1 MFAGTV
7 DEHNGRAVPMLP
19 RLRVIQ
25 VTSPDVTRG
34 STGRHQG
41 PAPASRPAG
50 TRLIDSRRPEALRH
64 PGREGQAADMARGIV
79 GWMRAHDPEGNAGRK
94 AIKVAIAATIGV
106 VIGTVVG
113 NGQVT
118 LFASFGAVALLL
130 FADFP
135 GSRRARLGAY
145 VGLYGTGLVLITLG
159 TLMAPVPWLAVAGMA
174 LFGFLILFSGVLSA
188 ALAGASR
195 AALLTFILP
204 VMVPV
209 PLTDIPGRWAGWTLA
224 AVLSVPLAVYAWPPK
239 DHQRLR
245 TAAAAACAALA
256 DQLQAWSEGVDGAE
270 IGRTRG
276 TAGAAI
282 AELRAQFRR
291 SNVRPVGLT
300 TGSRQLMRLPDRLE
314 WLHAVIDRLPGPAER
329 TDRQRTV
336 ADACVATLRAARDVL
351 AQAEDRPSF
360 AVRTELASRLRALRS
375 LHVASQTFA
384 RLVGEDPQPH
394 RDDMHPA
401 TKLELVYTTRLT
413 GQTVSASA
421 AADARSLIDRLLG
434 RATATGEVLPVR
446 RALTGHLT
454 LRSVWFQNS
463 VRGAVGLAI
472 AVTIAEVTEV
482 AHGFWV
488 VLGAMSV
495 LRTTALT
502 TGSTA
507 LRALGGTTIGFLVGA
522 VIMLAVGTTPWHL
535 WVLLPIALLIAG
547 YLPEAVSFVAGQAAF
562 TVLVVVLFNLISPSG
577 WGVGLVRVED
587 VLFGCASAL
596 ISGVLLWPR
605 GAAAQIRR
613 ALAEFYRS
621 AAQALVAASDEFR
634 RPADLAP
641 NSTDS
646 SAGTDG
652 SAASAAFGRAAEAS
666 LRLDDALREY
676 LFERGTRSV
685 PLEAL
690 TLLSNG
696 AVRVRLTAE
705 AIAELPPPTEPALG
719 PTADTVAGA
728 AVRTRDWFDRLAEQ
742 LDRPAGRRAGQLVL
756 PEPPRPAAEQ
766 AVVDDVRRAVART
779 TGGRSDP
786 GSDPGPTTGPDLRP
800 MAAPDR
806 GAGRRLL
813 EGGQSLWM
821 AALYLD
827 NLDWLQ
833 RRLPAPAEQVLGV
846 RPDAVGPERPGPVA
860 GTGSDVAPD
869 PTNDPATNP
878 ARQ

>member
-1 MFAGTV
+1 
-7 DEHNGRAVPMLP
+7 
-19 RLRVIQ
+19 
-25 VTSPDVTRG
+25 
-34 STGRHQG
+34 
-41 PAPASRPAG
+41 
-50 TRLIDSRRPEALRH
+50 
-64 PGREGQAADMARGIV
+64 MARGIV
-79 GWMRAHDPEGNAGRK
+79 GWMQAHDPEGNAGRK
-94 AIKVAIAATIGV
+94 AIKVAIAATVGV
-106 VIGTVVG
+106 VAGTVLG
-113 NGQVT
+113 NAQMT

-135 GSRRARLGAY
+135 GNRGARLGAY
-145 VGLYGTGLVLITLG
+145 TGLYLAGLVFITLG

-209 PLTDIPGRWAGWTLA
+209 PLSDIPGRWAGWTLA
-224 AVLSVPLAVYAWPPK
+224 AALSVPLAVYAWPPK

-270 IGRTRG
+270 IRRTRDA
-276 TAGAAI
+276 AGAAI
-282 AELRAQFRR
+282 VELRAQFRR

-329 TDRQRTV
+329 AERQRV
-336 ADACVATLRAARDVL
+336 VGDACVATLRAAREVL
-351 AQAEDRPSF
+351 VQADDRPSF
-360 AVRTELASRLRALRS
+360 AARTELATRLRALRN
-375 LHVASQTFA
+375 LHVASRTFA
-384 RLVGEDPQPH
+384 RLVADDPHPH
-394 RDDMHPA
+394 RDDVHPA

-413 GQTVSASA
+413 GLTVGASA

-434 RATATGEVLPVR
+434 RATAATSTGEILPVR

-454 LRSVWFQNS
+454 VHSVWFQNS
-463 VRGAVGLAI
+463 VRGAIGLAI

-507 LRALGGTTIGFLVGA
+507 LRALGGTTIGFVVGA

-535 WVLLPIALLIAG
+535 WVLLPIALLVAG

-613 ALAEFYRS
+613 AEAEFYRRG
-621 AAQALVAASDEFR
+621 AQALVAA
-634 RPADLAP
+634 
-641 NSTDS
+641 
-646 SAGTDG
+646 TDG
-652 SAASAAFGRAAEAS
+652 FLQPASVADPHAATAEAFGRAAEAS
-666 LRLDDALREY
+666 LRLDDAVREY

-705 AIAELPPPTEPALG
+705 AIAELPPVAEPALV
-719 PTADTVAGA
+719 PAADTVAGA
-728 AVRTRDWFDRLAEQ
+728 AARTGDWFEQ
-742 LDRPAGRRAGQLVL
+742 LADQLERPAGRRAAADVL
-756 PEPPRPAAEQ
+756 PEPPRPAAERT
-766 AVVDDVRRAVART
+766 VVEDVRQAIARMAHA
-779 TGGRSDP
+779 
-786 GSDPGPTTGPDLRP
+786 GP
-800 MAAPDR
+800 AAPPGR
-806 GAGRRLL
+806 GPATLL
-813 EGGQSLWM
+813 ADGQSLWM

-827 NLDWLQ
+827 NLDRLQ
-833 RRLPAPAEQVLGV
+833 GRLPEPAAELLGSPPAP
-846 RPDAVGPERPGPVA
+846 
-860 GTGSDVAPD
+860 TS
-869 PTNDPATNP
+869 DPA
-878 ARQ
+878 RR